1 MNKLGRGLPAP
12 HVLALRDLGEEDHL
26 DPQNPDRLDHRKED
40 HQKVDLVGH
49 REAVDHLGR
58 RKEGHLDQR
67 KGDHPV
73 RRKEGRLDQRKG
85 DHPDRRKEG
94 LPDPRKVDHPDH
106 RREDRQKAD
115 LRGRKKE
122 DHQKEDRPDQKKED
136 LLVLK
141 EALQTEEAFK

>member
-12 HVLALRDLGEEDHL
+12 HVLAPQGLGEEDHRDL
-26 DPQNPDRLDHRKED
+26 QNSDRLDHRRED

-67 KGDHPV
+67 KGD
-73 RRKEGRLDQRKG
+73 R
-85 DHPDRRKEG
+85 PDRRKEG
-94 LPDPRKVDHPDH
+94 HPDPRKEDHPDH

-115 LRGRKKE
+115 LRGRRKE
-122 DHQKEDRPDQKKED
+122 DHRKEDHPDQKRED

>member
-12 HVLALRDLGEEDHL
+12 HVLALQDLGEEDHL
-26 DPQNPDRLDHRKED
+26 DPQNPDRLDHRRED

-85 DHPDRRKEG
+85 DRPDRRKE
-94 LPDPRKVDHPDH
+94 DHPDH

-115 LRGRKKE
+115 LRGRRKE
-122 DHQKEDRPDQKKED
+122 DHRKEDHPDQKKED